1 MTLLLCLL
9 LAAVYFDVRTFRI
22 PNRLILFGTGLGVLY
37 RGLSPGEQTLFYYL
51 LSMAGIFFA
60 LIPVY
65 KLHAIGGGDVKLLS
79 VCSLFSGW
87 ECGLSVAGYALFFGG
102 IISIIYL
109 VYHRFFTKD
118 LRKERHVIHFTVPI
132 FLGAFVQYIRGGFI
146 WQM

>member
-22 PNRLILFGTGLGVLY
+22 PNGLILFGTGLGVLY

-51 LSMAGIFFA
+51 LGMTGMFLL

-65 KLHAIGGGDVKLLS
+65 KLRAIGGGDVKLLS
-79 VCSLFSGW
+79 ICSLFSGW
-87 ECGLSVAGYALFFGG
+87 DSGWRIAVYALFFGG

-109 VYHRFFTKD
+109 VYHRFISKD
-118 LRKERHVIHFTVPI
+118 LKKEKHVIHFSIPV
-132 FLGAFVQYIRGGFI
+132 FLGTLLQWFLGGFL